1 MKLSWGGGCET
12 FTPGYKLKSL
22 SKSTTSREAIM
33 ARTVL
38 IGVNDNQGYAPDQI
52 NTDVTLADLLSVVA
66 FTKDA
71 KVVVSNGQRY
81 GAGFGSLEAYYGG
94 EVVISD
100 AAPDDEDDDPYL

>member
-1 MKLSWGGGCET
+1 
-12 FTPGYKLKSL
+12 
-22 SKSTTSREAIM
+22 M

-52 NTDVTLADLLSVVA
+52 NTDVTLADLLSAVQDA
-66 FTKDA
+66 IEQFGEDA